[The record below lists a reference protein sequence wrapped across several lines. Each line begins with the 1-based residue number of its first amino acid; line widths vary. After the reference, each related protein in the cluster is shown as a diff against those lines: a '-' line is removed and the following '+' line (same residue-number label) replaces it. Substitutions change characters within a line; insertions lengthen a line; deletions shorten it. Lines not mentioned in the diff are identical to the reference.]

1 MPLKPKCLIF
11 KKICE
16 LFLLIVLLL
25 YRTFPFSAD
34 FWLGHILDVIY
45 VAHLNI
51 TPLSWLS
58 QTANI

>member
-1 MPLKPKCLIF
+1 MPFKPKCLIL

-16 LFLLIVLLL
+16 LFLLIILLL
-25 YRTFPFSAD
+25 YCPLPISAD
-34 FWLGHILDVIY
+34 FWLGHILDVMY

-51 TPLSWLS
+51 TPMFWLS